1 MKKLPAKILVSPLD
15 WGLGHATRCIPI
27 IETFIEN
34 GTEVLI
40 AGNGNSLELLKKEFP
55 NLTYFQLPGYHI
67 HYFSNNMF
75 INILLQLP
83 KLFIGVVGEYF
94 AIQKIIRNH
103 SIELLISDNRFG
115 CFSKK
120 VKSVFI
126 THQVNIQIPF
136 TPLKFLVNFLNRSLI
151 SQFDE
156 CWVPDSPSIRLSGK
170 LSEPKNLENVRFIGL
185 LSRMKKISIKEKW
198 DLVVVL
204 SGPEPQRTRFEKM
217 ILEQVI
223 PLKINTIIIQGI
235 VEKRVQKS
243 VSEHVKII
251 SYCTTRELNEVMSA
265 AKIILCRS
273 GYSILMDLVML
284 QKKAILVPTPGQTE
298 QEYLAE
304 YLFEKGIFYRQTQKN
319 LDIKIALAEAEHF
332 CGFDGMSAK
341 NKFRIL

>member
-1 MKKLPAKILVSPLD
+1 MD
-15 WGLGHATRCIPI
+15 WGLGHATRCVPI
-27 IETFIEN
+27 IDTFLKN
-34 GTEVLI
+34 GTEVWV

-55 NLTYFQLPGYHI
+55 DLTYFQLPGYHI
-67 HYFSNNMF
+67 DYFSNNMYF
-75 INILLQLP
+75 NILLQLP
-83 KLFIGVVGEYF
+83 KLLKGIIGEYF
-94 AIQKIIRNH
+94 AVRKIIRNH
-103 SIELLISDNRFG
+103 PIELLISDNRFG
-115 CFSKK
+115 CFSRK

-136 TPLKFLVNFLNRSLI
+136 KPLQYLVNFINRSI
-151 SQFDE
+151 IKQFDE
-156 CWVPDSPSIRLSGK
+156 CWIPDAPSIRLSGK
-170 LSEPKNLENVRFIGL
+170 LSGPKNLVNVRFIGL

-235 VEKRVQKS
+235 VAKRVQKS

-251 SYCTTRELNEVMSA
+251 SYCTTKELNEVMSA

-273 GYSILMDLVML
+273 GYSSLMDLVML

-304 YLFEKGIFYRQTQKN
+304 YLFEKGVFYRQSQKSMN
-319 LDIKIALAEAEHF
+319 IKIALSEAEHYS
-332 CGFDGMSAK
+332 GFDGGLEN